1 MLDDERVERL
11 DVGVEGEI
19 LLLIG
24 QRLDQRRAMVAI
36 VMSPYQSLA
45 GSLR

>member
-1 MLDDERVERL
+1 MLDDERVKRL

-24 QRLDQRRAMVAI
+24 QRLDQRRTMVAI
-36 VMSPYQSLA
+36 VVSPYQSLA